1 MNTFEGNT
9 EFVLLDLNRS
19 KHMEGRDI
27 KLVCFNGKTFL
38 MKSSTQSLEKEFESM
53 KEFDSRFI
61 GKVYKLINERSY
73 LMEFYP
79 GGNIECER
87 PMDIARIKRYF
98 FQMASALQVVHSNNF
113 AHLDVRINNFVL
125 DLEDC
130 VKLIDFEHSTRID
143 VDAVQG
149 VRGCNRYNA
158 PERYKGRYCGFK
170 ADIFS
175 LGVVLFRLLTG
186 EYPFPIANNSSSRFK
201 IFIQNSEK
209 FWDRMFVHL
218 CKVYGDIELNE
229 EAIDLINW
237 MLSEDPQD
245 RPSIDEVLKHSF
257 LLLE

>member
-1 MNTFEGNT
+1 MNALEGNN
-9 EFVLLDLNRS
+9 ELVLLDFTRS
-19 KHMEGRDI
+19 KHMQGRDI
-27 KLVCFNGKTFL
+27 KLVSFNGKICL

-53 KEFDSRFI
+53 KEFDSRLI

-73 LMEFYP
+73 LMEYYP
-79 GGNIECER
+79 GGNIESDR
-87 PMDIARIKRYF
+87 PMDLARLKRYF

-125 DLEDC
+125 DEQDC

-143 VDAVQG
+143 VDAVEG
-149 VRGCNRYNA
+149 VRGCDRYNS

-170 ADIFS
+170 ADIYS
-175 LGVVLFRLLTG
+175 LGIVLFRLLTG

-201 IFIQNSEK
+201 LLNQNTEK
-209 FWDRMFVHL
+209 FWDRMLTHL
-218 CKVYGDIELNE
+218 CKLYGDIDINE

-257 LLLE
+257 LLY